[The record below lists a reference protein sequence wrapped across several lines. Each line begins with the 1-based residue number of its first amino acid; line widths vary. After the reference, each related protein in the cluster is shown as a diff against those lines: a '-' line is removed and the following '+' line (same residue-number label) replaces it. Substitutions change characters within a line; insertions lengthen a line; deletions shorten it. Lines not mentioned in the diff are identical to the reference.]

1 MDCGHYSSMILGEDG
16 KWYELSDRFTR
27 MLPAL
32 SSPPPNAY
40 ILFYIRQDVK
50 DVNYRTL
57 FNMYEYHS
65 KSSLMVR
72 NAWQE
77 ESSLNKSATSSN
89 AKDHS
94 ASAES
99 EEEKKKCTIM

>member
-1 MDCGHYSSMILGEDG
+1 MDCGHYSSMVLGEDG

-50 DVNYRTL
+50 DADYRTL
-57 FNMYEYHS
+57 FNTYECHS
-65 KSSLMVR
+65 KSLLMIR
-72 NAWQE
+72 RGGE
-77 ESSLNKSATSSN
+77 ETPSSGKLATSSN
-89 AKDHS
+89 TEGNPTSNEND
-94 ASAES
+94 EG
-99 EEEKKKCTIM
+99 KKKCTII